1 MKTAIRTALA
11 ASAVIGCL
19 LFADSTLGTK
29 AFAADAPKQAT
40 IHVNGNALQFTDII
54 PIIDENQNM
63 YVPVRAFA
71 EQMGYSLSWSAV
83 NSSVNNI
90 EFSNGTTTVRFRTDS
105 DSADVN
111 GETIIMG
118 GKPWEYKNNTYIPFR
133 FLMSAFDL
141 DFEWTPDYLKS
152 IPRIDRSPQQKPVT
166 TASVQSAASRIINT
180 GRSYLGVPYVWG
192 GSTPSGFDCSGYI
205 QYIFRKNGVSL
216 PRTSR
221 EMYNVGYRV
230 SNLAPGDL
238 VFFAN
243 NGSTISHVGV
253 YIGNNQ
259 YLNASSGSA
268 YQVVVTSMSSSW
280 SKRTYVG
287 AKRVL

>member
-19 LFADSTLGTK
+19 LFADSSLGTK
-29 AFAADAPKQAT
+29 AFAASETKQAT

-63 YVPVRAFA
+63 YVPVRSFA

-90 EFSNGTTTVRFRTDS
+90 EISNGTTTVRFRSDS
-105 DSADVN
+105 ASADVN
-111 GETIIMG
+111 GDTINMG
-118 GKPWEYKNNTYIPFR
+118 GNPWVYKDNTYIPFR
-133 FLMSAFDL
+133 FLMNSFDL
-141 DFEWTPDYLKS
+141 DFVWTPDYLNS
-152 IPRIDRSPQQKPVT
+152 IPRIDRSPQKKVAATSSAQ
-166 TASVQSAASRIINT
+166 SVASRIINT

-192 GSTPSGFDCSGYI
+192 GTSPSGFDCSGYI
-205 QYIFRKNGVSL
+205 QYIYRKHGVSL

-221 EMYNVGYRV
+221 EMYSAGYRV
-230 SNLAPGDL
+230 SNPIPGDL
-238 VFFAN
+238 VFFAS

-259 YLNASSGSA
+259 YLNASSGKA
-268 YQVVVTSMSSSW
+268 YQVVVTSMSSAW